1 MIRRLAPFAI
11 IAGGFL
17 LAFILLSTGPT
28 LEPRPPEAVPPL
40 VRVIEVSAEPV
51 QMTAKTNGTVI
62 PRTQSE
68 LVPEVSGRVVGI
80 SPDLVSG
87 GFFKAGDLLLEID
100 PTDYEVQLEQARAG
114 LARARSELDNAERA
128 YARQLDLAERQSTSD
143 AQKDD
148 ALNRLRIARASVA
161 EAEALLSRAERDL
174 ARTEIVAPYD
184 GRVRSER
191 ADLGQFV
198 NRGNPIATIY
208 ATDIAEVRLPV
219 NDDVLAFF
227 DVPLTSEKSEI
238 SVPVRLS
245 ARFAGA
251 RQNWEG
257 EIVRTEGEIDPQT
270 RMINL
275 VAQVEAPY
283 EAMDDRAPL
292 AVGLFVDAEILGT
305 TLENIFVLP
314 RSAMQSGVPSGSDLV
329 YVVDAE
335 GRLSFREVAVVRTVG
350 DKVYIASGLQDG
362 ERVCIST
369 MDSAVDGMTVR
380 AESAT
385 TGQVARS

>member
-1 MIRRLAPFAI
+1 
-11 IAGGFL
+11 
-17 LAFILLSTGPT
+17 
-28 LEPRPPEAVPPL
+28 
-40 VRVIEVSAEPV
+40 
-51 QMTAKTNGTVI
+51 
-62 PRTQSE
+62 
-68 LVPEVSGRVVGI
+68 
-80 SPDLVSG
+80 
-87 GFFKAGDLLLEID
+87 
-100 PTDYEVQLEQARAG
+100 
-114 LARARSELDNAERA
+114 
-128 YARQLDLAERQSTSD
+128 
-143 AQKDD
+143 
-148 ALNRLRIARASVA
+148 
-161 EAEALLSRAERDL
+161 
-174 ARTEIVAPYD
+174 
-184 GRVRSER
+184 
-191 ADLGQFV
+191 
-198 NRGNPIATIY
+198 
-208 ATDIAEVRLPV
+208 
-219 NDDVLAFF
+219 
-227 DVPLTSEKSEI
+227 
-238 SVPVRLS
+238 
-245 ARFAGA
+245 
-251 RQNWEG
+251 
-257 EIVRTEGEIDPQT
+257 
-270 RMINL
+270 MINL